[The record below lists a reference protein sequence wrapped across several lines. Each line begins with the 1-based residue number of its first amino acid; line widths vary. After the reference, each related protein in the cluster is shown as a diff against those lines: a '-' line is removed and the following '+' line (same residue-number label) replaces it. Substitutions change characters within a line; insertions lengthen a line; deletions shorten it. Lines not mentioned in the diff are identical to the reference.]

1 MLQACCSFLV
11 RSLLAVGTDAML
23 NDAFP
28 PVVSSEETLERQL
41 EALLEWMQGVPDANG
56 KGRHTAFFD
65 ALRAVLMDADALGP
79 NGSSV
84 CDQVLLS
91 GFDDLEQQAPA
102 QEQLVQS
109 LLQQLAAHGDLQ
121 GPRADRLRMS
131 LNHLL
136 SAHARLFWQEL
147 QWTDQDAE
155 PVQTL
160 PADVLP
166 PIVHSGMAKG
176 QRPEEHRAWEPSV
189 QQARQVH

>member
-1 MLQACCSFLV
+1 MLQFLV
-11 RSLLAVGTDAML
+11 RSLPAVGANAML

-41 EALLEWMQGVPDANG
+41 EALLEWMQGVPDARG

-79 NGSSV
+79 NGSSA

-102 QEQLVQS
+102 QGQLVQS
-109 LLQQLAAHGDLQ
+109 LLQQLAAHGDLY

-131 LNHLL
+131 LDHLL

-147 QWTDQDAE
+147 QWPDQEAA
-155 PVQTL
+155 PVKGL

-166 PIVHSGMAKG
+166 PIVHSGMGKNHPPPGHRTSEQTG
-176 QRPEEHRAWEPSV
+176 QAAHP
-189 QQARQVH
+189 VH